1 MESRKSHPSIVCF
14 SEILVEPNH
23 KGKHQILRNS
33 KFQPLGSGLR
43 FQITDRHS
51 YMVFCNS
58 NVEQGPVIPS
68 SPAPAPG
75 SWKPWILGFLMSII
89 LPFWR
94 GNWRPLLKLKQ
105 EAETVI
111 DTVETVT
118 DIVEKVAEQVEQV
131 ADKVGDSLPEG
142 KLKDALEI
150 AEDMAEGTVDDARI
164 VGEFIDKT
172 LRIMIGSHQIQ
183 EIKDQQHLIPDVEDM
198 VDQVEEELESLIK
211 PNSGDDEEEVKE
223 KKQKGKGHV

>member
-1 MESRKSHPSIVCF
+1 MESRKSHPSIVYF
-14 SEILVEPNH
+14 SEILVVPNH

-43 FQITDRHS
+43 FQITVRHS
-51 YMVFCNS
+51 YTVFCNS
-58 NVEQGPVIPS
+58 SVEQGPVIPS

-75 SWKPWILGFLMSII
+75 KPWILGFLMSII

-94 GNWRPLLKLKQ
+94 GNWRPLLKTQ
-105 EAETVI
+105 TEAETVI
-111 DTVETVT
+111 ETVETVT

-150 AEDMAEGTVDDARI
+150 VEDMAEGTVNDARI
-164 VGEFIDKT
+164 VGEFIDK
-172 LRIMIGSHQIQ
+172 
-183 EIKDQQHLIPDVEDM
+183 

-223 KKQKGKGHV
+223 KKQKAKGH

>member
-1 MESRKSHPSIVCF
+1 MSSSSGFILPCKVPMESRKSHPSIVYF
-14 SEILVEPNH
+14 SEILVVPNH

-43 FQITDRHS
+43 FQITVRHS
-51 YMVFCNS
+51 YTVFCNS
-58 NVEQGPVIPS
+58 SVEQGPVIPS

-94 GNWRPLLKLKQ
+94 GNWRPLLKTQ
-105 EAETVI
+105 TCVAVYMSVEEAETVI
-111 DTVETVT
+111 ETVETVT

-150 AEDMAEGTVDDARI
+150 VEDMAEGTVNDARI

-172 LRIMIGSHQIQ
+172 LRIMIDSNQIQ
-183 EIKDQQHLIPDVEDM
+183 
-198 VDQVEEELESLIK
+198 
-211 PNSGDDEEEVKE
+211 
-223 KKQKGKGHV
+223 

>member
-1 MESRKSHPSIVCF
+1 MESRKSHPSIVYF
-14 SEILVEPNH
+14 SEILVVPNH

-43 FQITDRHS
+43 FQITVRHS
-51 YMVFCNS
+51 YTVFCNS
-58 NVEQGPVIPS
+58 SVEQGPVIPS

-75 SWKPWILGFLMSII
+75 SWKPWILGFLM
-89 LPFWR
+89 
-94 GNWRPLLKLKQ
+94 K

-111 DTVETVT
+111 ETVETVT

-150 AEDMAEGTVDDARI
+150 VEDMAEGTVNDARI
-164 VGEFIDKT
+164 VGEFIDK
-172 LRIMIGSHQIQ
+172 
-183 EIKDQQHLIPDVEDM
+183 

-223 KKQKGKGHV
+223 KKQKAKGHA

>member
-58 NVEQGPVIPS
+58 SVEQGPVIPS

-75 SWKPWILGFLMSII
+75 SWFETLDSGISDEYNPTLLEGKLAAIIKTQTYVAVYMSVE
-89 LPFWR
+89 
-94 GNWRPLLKLKQ
+94 

-118 DIVEKVAEQVEQV
+118 DIVEKVAEQVKQV

-164 VGEFIDKT
+164 VGEFIDK
-172 LRIMIGSHQIQ
+172 
-183 EIKDQQHLIPDVEDM
+183 VEDM

-223 KKQKGKGHV
+223 KNQKGKGHV

>member
-1 MESRKSHPSIVCF
+1 
-14 SEILVEPNH
+14 
-23 KGKHQILRNS
+23 
-33 KFQPLGSGLR
+33 
-43 FQITDRHS
+43 
-51 YMVFCNS
+51 MVFCNS

-164 VGEFIDKT
+164 VGEFIDK
-172 LRIMIGSHQIQ
+172 
-183 EIKDQQHLIPDVEDM
+183 VEDM

>member
-1 MESRKSHPSIVCF
+1 MSSSSGFILPCKVPMESRKSHPSIVYF
-14 SEILVEPNH
+14 SEILVVPNH

-43 FQITDRHS
+43 FQITVRHS
-51 YMVFCNS
+51 YTVFCNS
-58 NVEQGPVIPS
+58 SVEQGPVIPS

-75 SWKPWILGFLMSII
+75 SWKPWILGFLM
-89 LPFWR
+89 
-94 GNWRPLLKLKQ
+94 K

-111 DTVETVT
+111 ETVETVT

-150 AEDMAEGTVDDARI
+150 VEDMAEGTVNDARI
-164 VGEFIDKT
+164 VGEFIDK
-172 LRIMIGSHQIQ
+172 
-183 EIKDQQHLIPDVEDM
+183 

-223 KKQKGKGHV
+223 KKQKAKGHA

>member
-1 MESRKSHPSIVCF
+1 MSSSSGFILPCKVPMESRKSHPSIVYF
-14 SEILVEPNH
+14 SEILVVPNH

-43 FQITDRHS
+43 FQITVRHS
-51 YMVFCNS
+51 YTVFCNS
-58 NVEQGPVIPS
+58 SVEQGPVIPS

-94 GNWRPLLKLKQ
+94 E

-111 DTVETVT
+111 ETVETVT

-150 AEDMAEGTVDDARI
+150 VEDMAEGTVNDARI
-164 VGEFIDKT
+164 VGEFIDK
-172 LRIMIGSHQIQ
+172 
-183 EIKDQQHLIPDVEDM
+183 

-223 KKQKGKGHV
+223 KKQKAKGHA